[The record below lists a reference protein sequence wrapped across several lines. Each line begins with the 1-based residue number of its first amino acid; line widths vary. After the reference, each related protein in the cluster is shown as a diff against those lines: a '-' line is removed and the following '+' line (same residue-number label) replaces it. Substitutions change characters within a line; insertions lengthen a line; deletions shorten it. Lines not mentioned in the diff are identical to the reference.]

1 MVGFNIYYFKP
12 HGWSKFRMRMLTN
25 ILTVRFFPDAWI

>member
-1 MVGFNIYYFKP
+1 MSYEMVGFNIYYFKP

-25 ILTVRFFPDAWI
+25 I